1 MGVVRRSG
9 RGTAQHADYGF
20 FGPESVT
27 WKVWSYPTS
36 LALGFLRAVVVEEL
50 DPFLLASVAQSGQVQ
65 ARPRLRYDRTM
76 QYFATVKFGDTAS
89 VLAAADTLMKI
100 HSRAVGTDPVTGRP
114 FDANDPDSQLW
125 IHLTA
130 WHSILYTY
138 EVFGPGKLPACPSPV
153 IP

>member
-9 RGTAQHADYGF
+9 RGATQHADYGF

-36 LALGFLRAVVVEEL
+36 LAIGFLRAVVVEEL

-76 QYFATVKFGDTAS
+76 
-89 VLAAADTLMKI
+89 
-100 HSRAVGTDPVTGRP
+100 H
-114 FDANDPDSQLW
+114 
-125 IHLTA
+125 
-130 WHSILYTY
+130 
-138 EVFGPGKLPACPSPV
+138 
-153 IP
+153 